1 MSLTF
6 LTGPFATGSGQF
18 DFGQL
23 REHVRYW
30 EPWPRRMRAV
40 IAGEMVLDSRR
51 GLLLCETATFPVHY
65 FPLEDFSQE
74 LLVLPD
80 SQEVRDERRWGLK
93 VADTLIDDCVTRHP
107 G

>member
-23 REHVRYW
+23 PEHVRYW

-40 IAGEMVLDSRR
+40 IAGETVLDSRR
-51 GLLLCETATFPVHY
+51 GLLLYETATFSGPLFPVGG
-65 FPLEDFSQE
+65 FQSGASGAARQ
-74 LLVLPD
+74 
-80 SQEVRDERRWGLK
+80 
-93 VADTLIDDCVTRHP
+93 P
-107 G
+107 GSPG